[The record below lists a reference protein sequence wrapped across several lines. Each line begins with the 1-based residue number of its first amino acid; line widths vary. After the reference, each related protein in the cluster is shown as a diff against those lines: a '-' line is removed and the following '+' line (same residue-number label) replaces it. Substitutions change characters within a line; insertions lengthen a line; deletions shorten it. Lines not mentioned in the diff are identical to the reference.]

1 MAVTLSS
8 FGEPEWT
15 EKAKKSGLDPLGMQ
29 TSGIALYQELVPG
42 ISNVTLRM
50 RYYGFY
56 AWLARSYAQQIGDTD
71 QDRWL
76 IFLRRA
82 EALYALIAARAGGEA
97 GVGGIEWAERALAAP
112 DDLVLFH
119 DATDRK
125 EGHPQYLQG
134 KFGSYGQAYG
144 SQLIEVG
151 VLFVGGK
158 VHKVPVPTKVLG
170 ESLASAFESAVGA
183 AGPEFLAAVEV
194 GEVRKAQLDAWK
206 GMLPSAIL
214 VDSAE
219 WQAYV
224 ELLFPPDAPQ
234 GSRAESRNL
243 SLRLTLHV
251 ASQRSALVKVDT
263 VRWQLYA
270 EQLGSATGV
279 APALSERER
288 AHRFKWAAYHA
299 NDLLHVCYE
308 TVLKLCLDILS
319 AAPNQRLPLDRLV
332 NRAVERLQDSLS
344 EPAPTTW
351 REFCDGISP
360 AQNPSNSADTAS
372 DRGLANSALQ
382 AGRPGASASEYA
394 QRGALTLLAV
404 LHRRLGG
411 LVEEI
416 ASTCSVLASASH
428 IRSLVTELPFLEAH
442 ADEPLQDLLA
452 RIVKQRVLDRHLWV
466 ATQKFRGTA
475 RDYTFLFEPDDG
487 HVRFRAAD
495 GPILTNPRLAQGIA
509 FLTDLQLLGSAGPT
523 AAGKAILGE
532 AA

>member
-56 AWLARSYAQQIGDTD
+56 AWLARSYAQQIGDTG

-82 EALYALIAARAGGEA
+82 EALYALVAARAGGEG
-97 GVGGIEWAERALAAP
+97 GVGGIEWAERALATP
-112 DDLVLFH
+112 DDLVIFH

-183 AGPEFLAAVEV
+183 AGPEFLAAVEL
-194 GEVRKAQLDAWK
+194 GEVRKVQLDAWK

-224 ELLFPPDAPQ
+224 ELLFTPDAPQ
-234 GSRAESRNL
+234 GTRSEARNL
-243 SLRLTLHV
+243 SLRMTLHV
-251 ASQRSALVKVDT
+251 ASQRSALVKGDT

-270 EQLGSATGV
+270 EQLGSETGA
-279 APALSERER
+279 APALSEREQ
-288 AHRFKWAAYHA
+288 AHRFNWAAYHA

-308 TVLKLCLDILS
+308 TIL
-319 AAPNQRLPLDRLV
+319 
-332 NRAVERLQDSLS
+332 
-344 EPAPTTW
+344 
-351 REFCDGISP
+351 
-360 AQNPSNSADTAS
+360 
-372 DRGLANSALQ
+372 
-382 AGRPGASASEYA
+382 
-394 QRGALTLLAV
+394 
-404 LHRRLGG
+404 
-411 LVEEI
+411 
-416 ASTCSVLASASH
+416 
-428 IRSLVTELPFLEAH
+428 
-442 ADEPLQDLLA
+442 
-452 RIVKQRVLDRHLWV
+452 
-466 ATQKFRGTA
+466 
-475 RDYTFLFEPDDG
+475 
-487 HVRFRAAD
+487 
-495 GPILTNPRLAQGIA
+495 
-509 FLTDLQLLGSAGPT
+509 
-523 AAGKAILGE
+523 
-532 AA
+532 